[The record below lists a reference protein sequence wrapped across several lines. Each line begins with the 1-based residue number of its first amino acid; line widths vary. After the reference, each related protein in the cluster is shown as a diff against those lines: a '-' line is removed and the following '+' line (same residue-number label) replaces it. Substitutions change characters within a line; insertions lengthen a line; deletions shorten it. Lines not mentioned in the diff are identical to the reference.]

1 MESSAYKTGVIL
13 AALILDR
20 LLGDP
25 YWLWHPVR
33 LIGRLIASGE
43 SLRLLP
49 LPARWSGTILAISV
63 VMAAGGAAW
72 LLVELGRTAGF
83 WWGLAVE
90 TLLVYLAV
98 APRSLAEE
106 ALEVDACLQQGDL
119 PGARRK
125 LAMIVGRD
133 TAGLDEREVRRAAV
147 ETVGENTVDA
157 VLCPV
162 FYALLFGPV
171 GAWVYKAVSTLDSMI
186 GYRYEPYR
194 DFGRTAAR
202 LDDFAAFI
210 PARLALLFV
219 PAAAL
224 LSGLSAR
231 DAWRVGWRDRLAHPS
246 PNAGHGEA
254 LFAGALKVRLGGP
267 STYNGISSE
276 KPYLGAE
283 FPAPGPSAVC
293 QAVSLLWATTWLF
306 GAVGAAVL
314 VFLGRFQ

>member
-1 MESSAYKTGVIL
+1 MEFLASRAGVIL

-25 YWLWHPVR
+25 RRLPHPVR

-43 SLRLLP
+43 SLRRLP
-49 LPARWSGTILAISV
+49 LPARWSGTLLALGVIT
-63 VMAAGGAAW
+63 AAGGTAW
-72 LLVELGRTAGF
+72 LLVNLGRTAGL
-83 WWGLAVE
+83 WWGLGVE

-98 APRSLAEE
+98 APCSLAGE
-106 ALEVDACLQQGDL
+106 ALAVDAALQHGNL
-119 PGARRK
+119 PGARRR

-133 TAGLDEREVRRAAV
+133 TAGLDEREVRRAVV

-186 GYRYEPYR
+186 GYRHEPYR
-194 DFGRTAAR
+194 DFGRAAAR
-202 LDDFAAFI
+202 LDDLAAFV
-210 PARLALLFV
+210 PARLALFFV
-219 PAAAL
+219 PTAAL

-267 STYNGISSE
+267 STYHGMPSE

-283 FPAPGPSAVC
+283 FPAPGRSAVRR
-293 QAVSLLWATTWLF
+293 AVTLLWATTWLF
-306 GAVGAAVL
+306 AVAGSAVL
-314 VFLGRFQ
+314 VFLGLF